1 MSRPTPVI
9 VLVETAGTANL
20 GAVARCA
27 AAYGIPDLRLVNPQ
41 CEVDETSLMW
51 ACYGKRVLDE
61 RKTYETLEAAL
72 EGTGLAVAFT
82 RREGKRRHRHHTLAQ
97 FCQEVLPNYESSLPL
112 ALVFGNEESGLANHH
127 LAACHRFAEIP
138 VVSEDGSLNLSH
150 AVAVGLYEIV
160 GRETSTQPPEPGSPM
175 EEPVDALLLQQ
186 ILERSTE
193 TLQMAGYPHHRG
205 VLEEEVTKLKDIVL
219 RSSLQSWEAGLLL
232 GMLKQVAYRLKHG
245 K

>member
-1 MSRPTPVI
+1 MTRPSPVV
-9 VLVETAGTANL
+9 VLVETAGPANL

-27 AAYGIPDLRLVNPQ
+27 AAYGIDDLRLVKPQ
-41 CEVDETSLMW
+41 CEVDEMSLMW
-51 ACYGKRVLDE
+51 ACYGRRVLDE
-61 RKTYETLEAAL
+61 LKTYETLEAAL
-72 EGTGLAVAFT
+72 EGTGMAVAFT

-97 FCQEVLPNYESSLPL
+97 FCQEVLPDYESSLPL

-138 VVSEDGSLNLSH
+138 VISDIGSLNLSH

-160 GRETSTQPPEPGSPM
+160 GRETFTQPPEPSSAL

-186 ILERSTE
+186 LLERTTQ
-193 TLQMAGYPHHRG
+193 TLQQAGYPHHHG

-219 RSSLQSWEAGLLL
+219 RSKLQYWEAGLLL
-232 GMLKQVAYRLKHG
+232 GMMKQIIYRLKHG
-245 K
+245 E